1 MEVNYDDRYI
11 FSEFEDPERK
21 RLIAKI
27 HSLHSE
33 VAQVPRAILYPLWFA
48 DMKILRKLVA
58 AGDEESAIRDMLG
71 NCFLYNVPSIWGCPG
86 HSNNFEGAEGIGRH
100 YDGLYDDNQ
109 PSATASFSTKT

>member
-1 MEVNYDDRYI
+1 MEVNYDDRHI

-48 DMKILRKLVA
+48 DMKILQKLAA
-58 AGDEESAIRDMLG
+58 AGEEGNAIHDMLG
-71 NCFLYNVPSIWGCPG
+71 DCFLYNVPSI
-86 HSNNFEGAEGIGRH
+86 FESSLHPPSYLGIAL
-100 YDGLYDDNQ
+100 D
-109 PSATASFSTKT
+109 

>member
-1 MEVNYDDRYI
+1 MEVNYDDRHI

-58 AGDEESAIRDMLG
+58 AGEEESAIRDMLG
-71 NCFLYNVPSIWGCPG
+71 DCFLYNVPSIWGCPAQ
-86 HSNNFEGAEGIGRH
+86 SI
-100 YDGLYDDNQ
+100 D
-109 PSATASFSTKT
+109 T